1 METGKVFGETGK
13 FRDALKSLDSVTRKI
28 NIVLKMR
35 ESECNLF
42 VSELRTEVTNII
54 NLLSICMRNVDTVK
68 YIIYI

>member
-42 VSELRTEVTNII
+42 VSE
-54 NLLSICMRNVDTVK
+54 
-68 YIIYI
+68 